1 VRVGRALT
9 VAGRVV
15 AMAMRP
21 GRTGFML
28 MLFLRRAFM
37 MAQGHADAGGDG
49 RKALNGH
56 GQRQKHDDQKLG
68 QADGHRV
75 VV

>member
-1 VRVGRALT
+1 MGRGTARTVIVLVRI
-9 VAGRVV
+9 
-15 AMAMRP
+15 MRSSLRL
-21 GRTGFML
+21 RTTFMV
-28 MLFLRRAFM
+28 
-37 MAQGHADAGGDG
+37 AQGHADASGDG

-56 GQRQKHDDQKLG
+56 GQRQKHGDQQTG

>member
-1 VRVGRALT
+1 MGLGHTRTVIVLVRI
-9 VAGRVV
+9 
-15 AMAMRP
+15 MRSSL
-21 GRTGFML
+21 GLRT
-28 MLFLRRAFM
+28 RFM
-37 MAQGHADAGGDG
+37 MAQRHADAGGDG

-68 QADGHRV
+68 QADAHRV